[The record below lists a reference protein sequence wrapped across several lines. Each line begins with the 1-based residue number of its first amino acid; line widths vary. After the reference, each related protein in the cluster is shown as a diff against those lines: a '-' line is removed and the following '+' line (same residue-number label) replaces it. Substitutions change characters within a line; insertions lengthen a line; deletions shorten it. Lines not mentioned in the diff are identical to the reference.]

1 MAGHDIEGAR
11 EWLRVAESDLG
22 VAKHLFETY
31 YPKPLEIICFHSQQ
45 AAEKAVKAIIV
56 LYGCQGGL
64 PRKHD
69 LFILLNQIKNMVHIE
84 DKFYDYADSLA
95 PYSITMRYP
104 HELFLEERHA
114 KEAIR
119 MADEMFSWAK
129 AMIDEDTDA
138 DKEGE

>member
-1 MAGHDIEGAR
+1 MAEHDGEGAR
-11 EWLRVAESDLG
+11 EWLRIAASDLG
-22 VAKHLFETY
+22 VAKHLLETY

-45 AAEKAVKAIIV
+45 AAEKSIKAVIV

-69 LFILLNQIKNMVHIE
+69 LFILLNQIKNMVHFDE
-84 DKFYDYADSLA
+84 KFYDYADTLA

-104 HELFLEERHA
+104 HELYLEERHA

-119 MADEMFSWAK
+119 MAEELYVWATDSIGSDNAQEEEMK
-129 AMIDEDTDA
+129 
-138 DKEGE
+138 